1 VICPVCNN
9 ETTGSLFCNVC
20 DIYLPKSSLGTRA
33 GVARRLGA
41 LFLDGVAFWVIF
53 GIILLITSLLMA
65 GGVAAT
71 GGSQEAGVLMGFAW
85 IATLFWAY
93 IGYVAFVLCFLS
105 KGKTPGKWL
114 VGMRVADKRNG
125 NFPGLGRMFV
135 REILGKWVSSFFL
148 GLGYFWAIFDR
159 DGQTWHDKI
168 AGTVVILEPK
178 MGITIAQEYVQARL
192 AREPR
197 AKTASAAAS
206 GTPMAINHNAA
217 QEKKIG

>member
-1 VICPVCNN
+1 
-9 ETTGSLFCNVC
+9 
-20 DIYLPKSSLGTRA
+20 
-33 GVARRLGA
+33 
-41 LFLDGVAFWVIF
+41 LFLDGVAFWIIF
-53 GIILLITSLLMA
+53 GIIVLITSLLVA

-71 GGSQEAGVLMGFAW
+71 GGSQAAGVLMGFAW

-93 IGYVAFVLCFLS
+93 VGYVVFALWFLS

-125 NFPGLGRMFV
+125 NFPGLGRMLV
-135 REILGKWVSSFFL
+135 REIFGKGVSSFFL

-178 MGITIAQEYVQARL
+178 MGITIAQEYVQAQL
-192 AREPR
+192 AGDNW

-206 GTPMAINHNAA
+206 GSTIPTIRDTE
-217 QEKKIG
+217 QEKKKVG